1 MQPGTKVELNQPKR
15 SPWFTCTRSFQLGLV
30 LGVAAGIGLSAAG
43 SLGYLYVTKDS
54 ASVRDGQLTFNKPTT
69 TTTTQNNPS
78 VEGSGNSRADNGG
91 VANSGDNSETS
102 GSRDNSPS
110 IKGNDNVV
118 TLNITSNRELPGFD
132 EERGYSAP
140 PSDLSKYTKASDLQ
154 PDSLM
159 QQASDLRQIDFEKN
173 DIVILGKI
181 YPSFFYVKEYAEESR
196 FVFRLDGTQN
206 AALLQF
212 GLPDLTSA
220 GTASGVYEV
229 RISADD
235 QLLWAGECKRSQGRQ
250 IISVPLDIPRAETLT
265 IEVTSNTQNESPLYF
280 TEARLFRN

>member
-1 MQPGTKVELNQPKR
+1 MQSGTKVEPNQPQH
-15 SPWFTCTRSFQLGLV
+15 SPWFTRTRAFQLGLV

-78 VEGSGNSRADNGG
+78 VEGDGNSLADNGG
-91 VANSGDNSETS
+91 VANSGDNSEVS
-102 GSRDNSPS
+102 GSRNNSPS

-118 TLNITSNRELPGFD
+118 TFNITSNRELPGFD
-132 EERGYSAP
+132 EESGYIAP

-159 QQASDLRQIDFEKN
+159 QEASDLRHIEFEKN
-173 DIVILGKI
+173 DIVILGKVH
-181 YPSFFYVKEYAEESR
+181 PSFFHVSTYAKESR

-212 GLPDLTSA
+212 GLPDPRSTNTTSGA
-220 GTASGVYEV
+220 YTVK
-229 RISADD
+229 ISADG
-235 QLLWAGECKRSQGRQ
+235 QLLWGGECKRSQGHQ
-250 IISVPLDIPRAETLT
+250 IISVPLDIPRAQTLT
-265 IEVTSNTQNESPLYF
+265 IEVTSNEQNESRLYF